1 MSKKCYRYFGGLLNT
16 QAKWLN
22 KMAEKGYRLVRTGKL
37 LYEFE
42 KCKPDEVTYCVEF
55 VGEKSKENSIAYAN
69 FLEDMGYKV
78 FFKNINLNYSVGKAR
93 WRPWAERGGR
103 IATNATTF
111 NRELLIV
118 EKANKEEQKK
128 LFRKQINIAKELK
141 LPIVIHTRDAFQDT
155 YDILKEENHYGDIH
169 CFSGNKEN
177 AKMYISLGY
186 YLGIGGVLTFKNTNL
201 TETLKDI
208 PLERIL
214 LETDCPYLTPEPY
227 RKEKNEPMYIPVIA
241 KKISEVL
248 DKDINE
254 VEKTICNN
262 TITLFKLK

>member
-1 MSKKCYRYFGGLLNT
+1 MFIDTHCHISKDDYEDV
-16 QAKWLN
+16 
-22 KMAEKGYRLVRTGKL
+22 EKVIK
-37 LYEFE
+37 
-42 KCKPDEVTYCVEF
+42 KA
-55 VGEKSKENSIAYAN
+55 KENNVGMLLLCGCDKKGIKEAIEIAKSHDNIY
-69 FLEDMGYKV
+69 LEIGYHPSETNTTTDEDLEELKKLAQNSKV
-78 FFKNINLNYSVGKAR
+78 VAIGEIGLDYH
-93 WRPWAERGGR
+93 W
-103 IATNATTF
+103 
-111 NRELLIV
+111 
-118 EKANKEEQKK
+118 EKENKEEQKK
-128 LFRKQINIAKELK
+128 LFRKQIKIAKELK

-155 YDILKEENHYGDIH
+155 YNILKEENHYGDIH

-201 TETLKDI
+201 TETLKDV

-227 RKEKNEPMYIPVIA
+227 RKEKNEPMYIPIVA

-254 VEKTICNN
+254 VEKTIYNN

>member
-1 MSKKCYRYFGGLLNT
+1 MFIDTHCHISKDDYEDV
-16 QAKWLN
+16 
-22 KMAEKGYRLVRTGKL
+22 EKVIK
-37 LYEFE
+37 
-42 KCKPDEVTYCVEF
+42 KA
-55 VGEKSKENSIAYAN
+55 KENNVGTLLLCGCDKKGIKEAIEIAKSYDN
-69 FLEDMGYKV
+69 IYLEIGYHPSETNTTTDEDLEELKKLAQNPKV
-78 FFKNINLNYSVGKAR
+78 VAIGEIGLDYH
-93 WRPWAERGGR
+93 W
-103 IATNATTF
+103 
-111 NRELLIV
+111 
-118 EKANKEEQKK
+118 EKENKEEQKK

-201 TETLKDI
+201 TATLKDV

-254 VEKTICNN
+254 VEKTIYNN

>member
-1 MSKKCYRYFGGLLNT
+1 MFIDTHCHISKDD
-16 QAKWLN
+16 
-22 KMAEKGYRLVRTGKL
+22 
-37 LYEFE
+37 YE
-42 KCKPDEVTYCVEF
+42 DVET
-55 VGEKSKENSIAYAN
+55 VIKKAKENNVETLLLCGCDKKGIKEAIEIAKSHDNIY
-69 FLEDMGYKV
+69 LEIGYHPSETNTTTDEDLEELKKLAQNPKV
-78 FFKNINLNYSVGKAR
+78 VAIGEIGLDYH
-93 WRPWAERGGR
+93 W
-103 IATNATTF
+103 
-111 NRELLIV
+111 
-118 EKANKEEQKK
+118 EKENKEEQKK

-201 TETLKDI
+201 TATLKDV

-254 VEKTICNN
+254 VEKTIYNN
-262 TITLFKLK
+262 TITLFKLN

>member
-1 MSKKCYRYFGGLLNT
+1 MFIDTHCHISKDDYEDV
-16 QAKWLN
+16 
-22 KMAEKGYRLVRTGKL
+22 EKVIK
-37 LYEFE
+37 
-42 KCKPDEVTYCVEF
+42 KA
-55 VGEKSKENSIAYAN
+55 KENNVGTLLLCGCDKKGIKEAIEIAKSHDNIY
-69 FLEDMGYKV
+69 LEIGYHPSETSTTTDEDLEELKKLAQNPKV
-78 FFKNINLNYSVGKAR
+78 VAIGEIGLDYH
-93 WRPWAERGGR
+93 W
-103 IATNATTF
+103 
-111 NRELLIV
+111 
-118 EKANKEEQKK
+118 EKENKEEQKK
-128 LFRKQINIAKELK
+128 LFRKQIKIAKELN

>member
-1 MSKKCYRYFGGLLNT
+1 MFIDTHCHISKDDYEDV
-16 QAKWLN
+16 
-22 KMAEKGYRLVRTGKL
+22 EKVIK
-37 LYEFE
+37 
-42 KCKPDEVTYCVEF
+42 KA
-55 VGEKSKENSIAYAN
+55 KENNVGMLLLCGCDKKGIKEAIEIAKSHDNIYLEIGYHPSETN
-69 FLEDMGYKV
+69 TTTDEDLEDLKKLAQNPKV
-78 FFKNINLNYSVGKAR
+78 VAIGEIGLDYH
-93 WRPWAERGGR
+93 W
-103 IATNATTF
+103 
-111 NRELLIV
+111 
-118 EKANKEEQKK
+118 EKENKEEQKK

-201 TETLKDI
+201 TETLKDV

-254 VEKTICNN
+254 VEKTIYNN

>member
-1 MSKKCYRYFGGLLNT
+1 MFIDTHCHISKNDYEDV
-16 QAKWLN
+16 
-22 KMAEKGYRLVRTGKL
+22 EKVIK
-37 LYEFE
+37 
-42 KCKPDEVTYCVEF
+42 KA
-55 VGEKSKENSIAYAN
+55 KENNVGTLLLCGCDKKGIKEAIEIAESHDNIY
-69 FLEDMGYKV
+69 LEIGYHPSETSTTTDEDLEELKKLAQNPKV
-78 FFKNINLNYSVGKAR
+78 VAIGEIGLDYH
-93 WRPWAERGGR
+93 W
-103 IATNATTF
+103 
-111 NRELLIV
+111 
-118 EKANKEEQKK
+118 EKENKEEQKK
-128 LFRKQINIAKELK
+128 LFRKQIKIAKELN

-201 TETLKDI
+201 TETLKDV

-254 VEKTICNN
+254 VEKTIYNN

>member
-1 MSKKCYRYFGGLLNT
+1 MFIDTHCHISKDD
-16 QAKWLN
+16 
-22 KMAEKGYRLVRTGKL
+22 
-37 LYEFE
+37 YE
-42 KCKPDEVTYCVEF
+42 DVET
-55 VGEKSKENSIAYAN
+55 VIKKAKENNVGTLLLCGCDKKGIKEAIEIAKSHDNIY
-69 FLEDMGYKV
+69 LEIGYHPSETNTTTDEDLEELKKLAQNPKV
-78 FFKNINLNYSVGKAR
+78 VAIGEIGLDYH
-93 WRPWAERGGR
+93 W
-103 IATNATTF
+103 
-111 NRELLIV
+111 
-118 EKANKEEQKK
+118 EKENKEEQKK

-201 TETLKDI
+201 TATLKDV

-254 VEKTICNN
+254 VEKTIYNN

>member
-1 MSKKCYRYFGGLLNT
+1 MFIDTHCHISKDDYEDV
-16 QAKWLN
+16 
-22 KMAEKGYRLVRTGKL
+22 EKVIK
-37 LYEFE
+37 
-42 KCKPDEVTYCVEF
+42 KA
-55 VGEKSKENSIAYAN
+55 KENNVGTLLLCGCDKKGIKEAIEIAKSHDNIY
-69 FLEDMGYKV
+69 LEIGYHPSETNTTTDEDLEELKKLAQNPKV
-78 FFKNINLNYSVGKAR
+78 VAIGEIGLDYH
-93 WRPWAERGGR
+93 W
-103 IATNATTF
+103 
-111 NRELLIV
+111 
-118 EKANKEEQKK
+118 EKENKEEQKK
-128 LFRKQINIAKELK
+128 LFRKQIKIAKELK

-201 TETLKDI
+201 TETLKDV

-227 RKEKNEPMYIPVIA
+227 RKEKNEPMYIPIVA

-254 VEKTICNN
+254 VEKTIYNN